1 MRANKGDNMM
11 KNLKKL
17 IALLC
22 VVIVSFFGGYVTLD
36 SNHSSDTAK
45 KTTIESTVES
55 DLTFRNDKLLNEH
68 YQKHGID
75 MGFSSAEEYQKAAN
89 AVIANQ
95 DALHKEEKED
105 GDDVYYLEDT
115 NEFVI
120 VSTDGYLRT
129 YFYPN
134 DGIKYYNRQ

>member
-1 MRANKGDNMM
+1 M

-17 IALLC
+17 AALLC
-22 VVIVSFFGGYVTLD
+22 VLIVTFFGGYITLD
-36 SNHSSDTAK
+36 SSHTSDIAEKTA
-45 KTTIESTVES
+45 IESTVES
-55 DLTFRNDKLLNEH
+55 NLTFRNDKLLNEH
-68 YQKHGID
+68 YQKHGKD

-89 AVIANQ
+89 AVVANE